1 MIINQ
6 EDVIL
11 LIIDVQE
18 KLLNAVF
25 NKDSLERNANIIS
38 KATEIL
44 NIPKIVTEQYPQG
57 LGESINGI
65 KDNASVFVKTSFN
78 ALSDVNL
85 QDELKALGKKQVIIF
100 GIETHICVYQ
110 SVVALLELGYDVN
123 VVVDACGS
131 RSEFEYNKALNLM
144 SEYGAKI
151 KTTEMVLFEL
161 IKSSKHP
168 NFKEI
173 QSLIK

>member
-1 MIINQ
+1 M
-6 EDVIL
+6 
-11 LIIDVQE
+11 
-18 KLLNAVF
+18 
-25 NKDSLERNANIIS
+25 
-38 KATEIL
+38 
-44 NIPKIVTEQYPQG
+44 
-57 LGESINGI
+57 
-65 KDNASVFVKTSFN
+65 
-78 ALSDVNL
+78 
-85 QDELKALGKKQVIIF
+85 QDELKTLGKKQVIIF

-131 RSEFEYNKALNLM
+131 RSEFEYNRAINLM